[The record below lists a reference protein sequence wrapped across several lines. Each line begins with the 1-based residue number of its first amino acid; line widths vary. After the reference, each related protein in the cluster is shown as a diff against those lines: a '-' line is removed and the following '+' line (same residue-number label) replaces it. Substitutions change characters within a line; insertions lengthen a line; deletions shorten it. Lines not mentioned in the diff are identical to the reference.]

1 MKALKYREMRAV
13 RGAGLISAS
22 APDHIRATPAPSRGT
37 GGDKKG
43 LGMKKYLAEFIGTGV
58 LVLYGCGSAVLTG
71 YPTAPIGVLA
81 IAFAFGLSVT
91 AMAYGIGPISGCHI
105 NPAVSFGVWAAGR
118 MSAAEMV
125 KYWVAQVLGGIA
137 GAAILYVIVT
147 GKLSGYDVATAG
159 LGQNGW
165 GPGYGGEY
173 GLVAA
178 LVAEFVGTLVFLV
191 AILGATSR
199 AGSGPAAGLAIGLTL
214 TLVHIVFVP
223 VTGVSV
229 NPARS
234 IGPALFVGGQAI
246 AQLWLFIVVPLVGA
260 LVAGLLFKAK
270 LLED

>member
-1 MKALKYREMRAV
+1 MN
-13 RGAGLISAS
+13 
-22 APDHIRATPAPSRGT
+22 
-37 GGDKKG
+37 
-43 LGMKKYLAEFIGTGV
+43 KYLAELIGTGV

-91 AMAYGIGPISGCHI
+91 AMAYGIGPVSGCHI
-105 NPAVSFGVWAAGR
+105 NPAVTLGLWAAGR
-118 MSAAEMV
+118 LPAAEV
-125 KYWVAQVLGGIA
+125 PKYWVAQVLGGIG
-137 GAAILYVIVT
+137 GAAILYLVVT
-147 GKLSGYDVATAG
+147 GKVGGYDVAKSG

-165 GPGYGGEY
+165 GPGFGGEY
-173 GLVAA
+173 GIGAA
-178 LVAEFVGTLVFLV
+178 LMVEFVGTFVFLV
-191 AILGATSR
+191 AILGATSK

-246 AQLWLFIVVPLVGA
+246 AQLWLFILVPLIGA
-260 LVAGLLFKAK
+260 VVAGFMFKAK
-270 LLED
+270 LLEN

>member
-1 MKALKYREMRAV
+1 MNKYF
-13 RGAGLISAS
+13 
-22 APDHIRATPAPSRGT
+22 
-37 GGDKKG
+37 
-43 LGMKKYLAEFIGTGV
+43 AEFIGTGV

-118 MSAAEMV
+118 MEAAEMV
-125 KYWVAQVLGGIA
+125 KYWIAQVLGGIA
-137 GAAILYVIVT
+137 GAAILYLIVT
-147 GKLSGYDVATAG
+147 GRLGGYDVATAG

-165 GPGYGGEY
+165 GPGFGGEY
-173 GLVAA
+173 GIVAA
-178 LVAEFVGTLVFLV
+178 LVVEFVGTFVFLV
-191 AILGATSR
+191 AILGATSK

-246 AQLWLFIVVPLVGA
+246 AQLWLFIVVPLVA
-260 LVAGLLFKAK
+260 AFVAGALFKAK
-270 LLED
+270 LLEN